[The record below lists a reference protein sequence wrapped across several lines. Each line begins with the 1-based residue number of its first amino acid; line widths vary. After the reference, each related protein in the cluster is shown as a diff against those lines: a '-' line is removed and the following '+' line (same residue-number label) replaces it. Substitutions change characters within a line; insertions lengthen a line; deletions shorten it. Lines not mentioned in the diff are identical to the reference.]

1 MDYLLDT
8 NIVLIYTQASA
19 LAKQIEKDLELLKED
34 NRLFVSVVTIGELE
48 SLMLQRGHG
57 EKKRQALRTMLKKLT
72 VVDINI
78 EELIGRYA
86 EIDAFS
92 QGKHPSKKLS
102 SSARNMGKNDIWIAA
117 SSSVYDLVLITTDR
131 DFNHLDGEY
140 LSLQYVDLKDY
151 KK

>member
-8 NIVLIYTQASA
+8 NIVLIYTQASP
-19 LAKQIEKDLELLKED
+19 LAKQIEQDLELLRKE
-34 NRLFVSVVTIGELE
+34 NRLFVSVVTVGELE
-48 SLMLQRGHG
+48 SLMIQRGHG
-57 EKKRQALRTMLKKLT
+57 EKKKQALRDMLGRLT

-92 QGKHPSKKLS
+92 QGKHPSKKLQ

-117 SSSVYDLVLITTDR
+117 ASSVYDLVLITTDQ
-131 DFNHLDGEY
+131 DFTHLDGEY
-140 LSLQYVDLKDY
+140 LSLKYVDLKKY